1 MRDGVIH
8 QAFGVRPSKS
18 LVVRGGLVRVF
29 GSLAGFLVVTFPC
42 WGIHTL
48 EDVFLNPLSAGDAA
62 VTGAA
67 FVITLAAMLLFFLIK
82 PRKRPRPAMAAH
94 LIPRFPR
101 CAALSIPLPGPCAR
115 IIYGI
120 IWRIKVSTPII
131 RASGRRLHCRFR
143 RAEWPE
149 SSALPG

>member
-8 QAFGVRPSKS
+8 QALGVRPSKS

-42 WGIHTL
+42 WGIHNL

-82 PRKRPRPAMAAH
+82 PGKRRRMTGHGRISDSAVPAVCHSFDPAAGAVRH
-94 LIPRFPR
+94 DNLRNNLAYQRFYVDHS
-101 CAALSIPLPGPCAR
+101 C
-115 IIYGI
+115 
-120 IWRIKVSTPII
+120 I
-131 RASGRRLHCRFR
+131 R
-143 RAEWPE
+143 
-149 SSALPG
+149 